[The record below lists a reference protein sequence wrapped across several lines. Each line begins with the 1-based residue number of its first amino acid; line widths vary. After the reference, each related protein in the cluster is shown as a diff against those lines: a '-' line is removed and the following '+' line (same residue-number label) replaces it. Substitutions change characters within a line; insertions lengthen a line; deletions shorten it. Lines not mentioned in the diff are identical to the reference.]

1 MPLDA
6 LAHQIIPLVEAL
18 DSFGADTDAV
28 LARAGLHRDDLA
40 DPNTRLDDTVEQ
52 RIWDA
57 IVSVTGRK
65 QAGLELAGHVRPGT
79 LGAYEYLLRNA
90 GTLGQTLEWADRYAR
105 LVDQRTRVA
114 VVTRDDLAIV
124 RMWRHDGSIFV
135 PEGVEC
141 LLGVIAKL
149 GRERIPEAL
158 QLVSVSMAHEPI
170 GDLAAYEAVFQCP
183 VQFGAL
189 AYELA
194 LPIAALDNP
203 LEGADPGLGE
213 VLREHVEGLLA
224 TAPPVDPLLERAW
237 RLLGD
242 GLARDAFAVED
253 LAKGLHV
260 SPRTLRRR
268 LDAAGTSYSTL
279 LEDVRR
285 ERAAHYLAHTDEG
298 LAQIASL
305 LGFSDPSTFYRAFKR
320 WTSQTPAQYRKRAR
334 SQRGAR
340 VDA

>member
-6 LAHQIIPLVEAL
+6 LAHQVIPLVEAL
-18 DSFGADTDAV
+18 ESMGADADAV
-28 LARAGLHRDDLA
+28 LERAGLRREDIA
-40 DPNTRLDDTVEQ
+40 EPAARLDDTVEQ
-52 RIWDA
+52 RVWDA
-57 IVSVTGRK
+57 IVRVTGRE
-65 QAGLELAGHVRPGT
+65 QAGLELAEHVRAGT

-90 GTLGQTLEWADRYAR
+90 GTLRQTLEWADRYAR

-114 VVTRDDLAIV
+114 VLTRDELAIV
-124 RMWRHDGSIFV
+124 RMWRHDGSVFV

-141 LLGVIAKL
+141 LLAVVARL
-149 GRERIPEAL
+149 GRERIPETL
-158 QLVSVSMAHEPI
+158 QLVSVSMAHEAI
-170 GDLAAYEAVFQCP
+170 GDLATYEKVFRCP

-194 LPIAALDNP
+194 MPVAALDNP

-224 TAPPVDPLLERAW
+224 STPPVDPILERAW
-237 RLLGD
+237 RLLSE
-242 GLARDAFAVED
+242 GLDREAFGVDD

-298 LAQIASL
+298 LAQIASK
-305 LGFSDPSTFYRAFKR
+305 LGFAEPSTFYRAFKR
-320 WTSQTPAQYRKRAR
+320 WTSHTPAQYRKRAR
-334 SQRGAR
+334 AQRSAMVER
-340 VDA
+340 